1 MSVPRQQRATA
12 VGLAVGGV
20 LLGHA
25 VSYTVV
31 APHAHDRAEML
42 ASTGHAYLGF
52 ANDVGLVLGLA
63 GLAAV
68 FLGRLTRASGGRPAG
83 FGEVAMRLLAFQMA
97 AFVGM
102 EVLERLTAGV
112 SPLDLLHGGVL
123 PVGLAVQALVALATA
138 LSIRWL
144 LRAAERFA
152 AVLAT
157 AAPLPAAATAGMA
170 LEPSSPAPARDGG
183 LPFSIRGPPAAR

>member
-1 MSVPRQQRATA
+1 MSVPSQQRATA

-25 VSYTVV
+25 ISYAVV
-31 APHAHDRAEML
+31 APHAHDRAEVL

-63 GLAAV
+63 GLAMV
-68 FLGRLTRASGGRPAG
+68 FLERLTRAPGGRPVG
-83 FGEVAMRLLAFQMA
+83 FAEVATRLLAFQMA
-97 AFVGM
+97 AFGGM
-102 EVLERLTAGV
+102 EVLERLSAGV

-138 LSIRWL
+138 LTIRWL

-157 AAPLPAAATAGMA
+157 AAPLPTPTTGGVV
-170 LEPSSPAPARDGG
+170 LVPPAPTPARGGG
-183 LPFSIRGPPAAR
+183 LPFSIRGPPPTR